1 MEVFAIHSI
10 SAISR
15 LLGIWATEDS
25 SAQMGWSQPASY
37 ALHADLGQ
45 RTLGPQSFLWAG
57 PSSTKPNNMIAVIIT
72 IIYEGIWNWDYS
84 GNHRVC
90 GLGDSFS
97 QTLNLDDKTGLVFKL
112 APRPVSVSPHP
123 HIFSIK
129 LDPILSPK
137 SWFHPKKWGPHRQ
150 PPRCHRQ
157 RAGCWAKST
166 GGAAPF
172 RRPPAAGASDPRR
185 AESPGAPP
193 TSRSPCPPSSR
204 WVDPVGHIMLDVDVW
219 LWYPIAHHVCI
230 IYIIYIYR

>member
-1 MEVFAIHSI
+1 MKIGSDGLE
-10 SAISR
+10 
-15 LLGIWATEDS
+15 
-25 SAQMGWSQPASY
+25 PASY
-37 ALHADLGQ
+37 ASCMRILDKGPS
-45 RTLGPQSFLWAG
+45 RPQSFLWAG
-57 PSSTKPNNMIAVIIT
+57 PSSTKPNNMITIIIT

-112 APRPVSVSPHP
+112 SPRPVSVSPHP

-137 SWFHPKKWGPHRQ
+137 SWFHPKKWGPLFYRQ

-219 LWYPIAHHVCI
+219 LRYPIAHHVCI
-230 IYIIYIYR
+230 IYI